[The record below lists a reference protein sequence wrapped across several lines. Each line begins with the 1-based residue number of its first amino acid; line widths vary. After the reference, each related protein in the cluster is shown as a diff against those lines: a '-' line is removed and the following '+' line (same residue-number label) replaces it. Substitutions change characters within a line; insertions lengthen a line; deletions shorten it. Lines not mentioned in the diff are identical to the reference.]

1 MLKVKDLRVGNY
13 ICSSLTK
20 SVVEVSTK
28 VLRLMESEIRVKG
41 ETTYKGIP
49 ITEDLLLKCGF
60 SRGLYI
66 DNLFF
71 TKLDVVNG
79 DYSEIIIDMS
89 DGNVEVHLDINNFSI
104 EVECKH
110 LHQLQNL
117 YHSVTGKELEVKLN

>member
-13 ICSSLTK
+13 IYSSLTE

-41 ETTYKGIP
+41 ETTYKGVP
-49 ITEDLLLKCGF
+49 ITEDILLKCGF

-71 TKLDVVNG
+71 TKLDIVNG

-89 DGNVEVHLDINNFSI
+89 DCLEVHLDINNFSI
-104 EVECKH
+104 KVECKY

-117 YHSVTGKELEVKLN
+117 YYSVTGKELEVKLN

>member
-13 ICSSLTK
+13 IYSSLTK